1 MKFRFHTF
9 VSISRLP
16 FPNIDKN
23 LPVGKVYTKIYVKI
37 SIKYSIVISAAE
49 PTVLPFLGSRRL
61 PWNIVYFLLH
71 FWGCVIIDIK
81 KSGNQHKH
89 WIFSF
94 PDFPKN
100 NRIWV
105 LILTHAKNKHF
116 WVLFETH
123 IIHFWVTFST
133 HKIKGGTLCTR
144 KTTKDA
150 VRKNLSPNVTRSADA
165 TILSNLSTQTN
176 WKPIRPS
183 NPSSAMHHSKMK
195 TTQQTSLLHDRMAR
209 NMSESVWNEVI
220 WPSPSHL
227 QSSFWTHRVPTG
239 LPITFKIGGL

>member
-1 MKFRFHTF
+1 MKNVVMRSFFTLITNYSQIKRLKYWVFGIGNF
-9 VSISRLP
+9 EISRWNWDFICFYPSHIHFSSALS
-16 FPNIDKN
+16 KHRQN

-81 KSGNQHKH
+81 KSGNPHKH

-105 LILTHAKNKHF
+105 FILTHAQKQAFLGTF
-116 WVLFETH
+116 WNTH
-123 IIHFWVTFST
+123 
-133 HKIKGGTLCTR
+133 
-144 KTTKDA
+144 
-150 VRKNLSPNVTRSADA
+150 N
-165 TILSNLSTQTN
+165 
-176 WKPIRPS
+176 
-183 NPSSAMHHSKMK
+183 
-195 TTQQTSLLHDRMAR
+195 
-209 NMSESVWNEVI
+209 
-220 WPSPSHL
+220 
-227 QSSFWTHRVPTG
+227 SFLGNFFDT
-239 LPITFKIGGL
+239 